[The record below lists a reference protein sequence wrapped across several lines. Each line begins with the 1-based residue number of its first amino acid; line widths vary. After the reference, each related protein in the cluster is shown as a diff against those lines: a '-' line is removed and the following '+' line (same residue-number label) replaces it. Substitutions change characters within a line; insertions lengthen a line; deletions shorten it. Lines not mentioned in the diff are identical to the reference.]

1 MTPPMRATLA
11 LALAI
16 TLLCAAPAAAQTNPI
31 FQSPGIPPPG
41 ANNPACK
48 PAAAHPYPV
57 ILVHGTFGD
66 MTVSWNTIA
75 PALEARGYCVW
86 ALDYGNRGTGDID
99 RSADQLVAFIAKVR
113 SVTGAAKV
121 SMIGHSQG
129 GMLARYVTVRR
140 GLLGVVDDVVGLAPS
155 SHGTTNPLAGP
166 AGVFGC
172 TACAQQKAGSAF
184 MRKVN
189 QPPPEAPGPAWYT
202 TVTTT
207 HDEVVTPYRSQALAG
222 DHATNVILQDRCPA
236 DPFEH
241 VTIVGDPVALQ
252 WAINALDSPGA
263 ANPSFQPDCSGFA
276 VVTSKRLKIALGKRT
291 RQGDPRALLR
301 PGRRRLHRPPRQRT
315 PQEGLP
321 DPRRHEQGRALQGP
335 PRPRRAPA
343 ARRRRAGP
351 DAPLGAKPGSLLP
364 SGVSLALNPRAREDR
379 RHVRLR
385 DRGRRLGRLRAGQP
399 PVRGPGHLRLP
410 HRGGPAGQ
418 RGRPPHPGGVLAAVQ
433 DAVRLGLRDRAG
445 ARARRPQRLP
455 PARPRARRLVVAQR
469 DDLHPRQP
477 PRLRRV
483 ARPRQPRLGLGRRP
497 PLLQARRGQRARRLR
512 VPRRR
517 RPAQRL
523 RLALDAP
530 AGRRVRRGRRG
541 DRARPARRLQHRR
554 AGRRRAVPDDAAQRH
569 ALLDRRRLPAP
580 RAAAPQPH
588 ADPDGARDARA
599 VRRQPRERRRG
610 RGRRHAD
617 RRSRRPA
624 R

>member
-1 MTPPMRATLA
+1 MSPRMRATLA

-16 TLLCAAPAAAQTNPI
+16 TLLCSAPAAAQTNPI

-41 ANNPACK
+41 ANNPACQ

-291 RQGDPRALLR
+291 A
-301 PGRRRLHRPPRQRT
+301 
-315 PQEGLP
+315 EGI
-321 DPRRHEQGRALQGP
+321 R
-335 PRPRRAPA
+335 
-343 ARRRRAGP
+343 
-351 DAPLGAKPGSLLP
+351 
-364 SGVSLALNPRAREDR
+364 
-379 RHVRLR
+379 VRCS
-385 DRGRRLGRLRAGQP
+385 
-399 PVRGPGHLRLP
+399 
-410 HRGGPAGQ
+410 GPAGAVCI
-418 RGRPPHPGGVLAAVQ
+418 GRLVSGHRKKAF
-433 DAVRLGLRDRAG
+433 RIRAG
-445 ARARRPQRLP
+445 TSK
-455 PARPRARRLVVAQR
+455 VVRFKA
-469 DDLHPRQP
+469 
-477 PRLRRV
+477 
-483 ARPRQPRLGLGRRP
+483 
-497 PLLQARRGQRARRLR
+497 
-512 VPRRR
+512 
-517 RPAQRL
+517 
-523 RLALDAP
+523 
-530 AGRRVRRGRRG
+530 RRVRAVLPLPGGGAQVLTRRY
-541 DRARPARRLQHRR
+541 RLR
-554 AGRRRAVPDDAAQRH
+554 
-569 ALLDRRRLPAP
+569 
-580 RAAAPQPH
+580 
-588 ADPDGARDARA
+588 
-599 VRRQPRERRRG
+599 
-610 RGRRHAD
+610 
-617 RRSRRPA
+617 
-624 R
+624 

>member
-1 MTPPMRATLA
+1 VLLLATAPSAGAQSLA
-11 LALAI
+11 
-16 TLLCAAPAAAQTNPI
+16 
-31 FQSPGIPPPG
+31 PGIPPPG

-113 SVTGAAKV
+113 SVTGAARV

-236 DPFEH
+236 DAFEH

-252 WAINALDSPGA
+252 WAINALGSPGA

-276 VVTSKRLKIALGKRT
+276 VVTSKRLRIALGKRT
-291 RQGDPRALLR
+291 R
-301 PGRRRLHRPPRQRT
+301 
-315 PQEGLP
+315 
-321 DPRRHEQGRALQGP
+321 
-335 PRPRRAPA
+335 
-343 ARRRRAGP
+343 
-351 DAPLGAKPGSLLP
+351 
-364 SGVSLALNPRAREDR
+364 SGIR
-379 RHVRLR
+379 VRCS
-385 DRGRRLGRLRAGQP
+385 
-399 PVRGPGHLRLP
+399 
-410 HRGGPAGQ
+410 GPAGAVCI
-418 RGRPPHPGGVLAAVQ
+418 GRLVSGHRKKAF
-433 DAVRLGLRDRAG
+433 RIRAG
-445 ARARRPQRLP
+445 TSK
-455 PARPRARRLVVAQR
+455 VVR
-469 DDLHPRQP
+469 FK
-477 PRLRRV
+477 
-483 ARPRQPRLGLGRRP
+483 
-497 PLLQARRGQRARRLR
+497 
-512 VPRRR
+512 
-517 RPAQRL
+517 
-523 RLALDAP
+523 
-530 AGRRVRRGRRG
+530 GRRVRAVLPLPGGGAQVLTRRY
-541 DRARPARRLQHRR
+541 
-554 AGRRRAVPDDAAQRH
+554 
-569 ALLDRRRLPAP
+569 
-580 RAAAPQPH
+580 
-588 ADPDGARDARA
+588 
-599 VRRQPRERRRG
+599 
-610 RGRRHAD
+610 
-617 RRSRRPA
+617 RSLR
-624 R
+624 